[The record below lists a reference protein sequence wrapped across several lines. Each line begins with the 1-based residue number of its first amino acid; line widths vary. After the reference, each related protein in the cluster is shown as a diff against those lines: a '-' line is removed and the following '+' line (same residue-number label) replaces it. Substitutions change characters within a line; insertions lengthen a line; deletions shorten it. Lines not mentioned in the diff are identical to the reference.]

1 MPFSI
6 VGRPA
11 ISISPIAGL
20 RAKLAGRF
28 RSATVQEQ
36 VVGHEG
42 QCLSNVSRYITEKST
57 PPLTAKDRRVRV
69 PTSLLKY
76 FEKAAMVVVYPTGT
90 NAEAQLSCYSSGD

>member
-11 ISISPIAGL
+11 LSISPIAL

-42 QCLSNVSRYITEKST
+42 QYLSNVSRYITEKST
-57 PPLTAKDRRVRV
+57 PPLTAKDRRVIV
-69 PTSLLKY
+69 PTSLL
-76 FEKAAMVVVYPTGT
+76 
-90 NAEAQLSCYSSGD
+90 